1 MQAQVQPPVL
11 PLFQEVPIHPGPA
24 YGVMAGPNLIGDDED
39 ESIANMFH
47 FGALVDKNSGIVY
60 HHLMGSFPFMLY
72 DGSVCFFIL
81 YHYKSNSILAT
92 PIVGLDNVSIYNV
105 YKKQFELLT
114 SKGFKPKLIIMDNQA
129 TKHIKTFLTKNDCKM
144 QLVEPHNNCVNATER
159 TIQTFKDAFMA
170 ALATTD
176 SNFPLQL
183 WDRLSPQIQDTLN
196 LLHALHID
204 PSKSAYEILNGPYN
218 WNRYSL
224 TPLVCK
230 AIVYKDGDTCGSWAS
245 RGVYAW
251 YLGPS
256 KDNYRC
262 DNYYII
268 KTRAYWISGSTEL
281 FPQHCQLPDLT
292 PHQHLEAM
300 MDK

>member
-1 MQAQVQPPVL
+1 
-11 PLFQEVPIHPGPA
+11 
-24 YGVMAGPNLIGDDED
+24 
-39 ESIANMFH
+39 
-47 FGALVDKNSGIVY
+47 
-60 HHLMGSFPFMLY
+60 MLY

-176 SNFPLQL
+176 SNFPLQM
-183 WDRLSPQIQDTLN
+183 WDRLTQQIQDTLN
-196 LLHALHID
+196 LLCASCID
-204 PSKSAYEILNGPYN
+204 SSKSAYEILNRPYN
-218 WNRYSL
+218 RNRSPWLPLGARPFSTKMETLVDHGHQEEL
-224 TPLVCK
+224 TLGISDHPQTIINVIIITQSKQELT
-230 AIVYKDGDTCGSWAS
+230 VYLDQQNCSHNTINFLK
-245 RGVYAW
+245 
-251 YLGPS
+251 
-256 KDNYRC
+256 
-262 DNYYII
+262 
-268 KTRAYWISGSTEL
+268 
-281 FPQHCQLPDLT
+281 
-292 PHQHLEAM
+292 
-300 MDK
+300 